1 MGDLSTVTTRDRI
14 IDAAMELFSE
24 HGYRGTSI
32 TRIEQ
37 AAGLSPGAGGIYHHF
52 PSKEALL
59 TAGVQRQLSRL
70 AALRDIRRL
79 FADLGDLRTE
89 LTIAARYILA
99 ELDQEA
105 QLLRLLA
112 SEARHGPRI
121 LTDAV
126 AQVVEA
132 TYREFAEWITD
143 RSGPV
148 VSAHQAEAIATIGL
162 GALISTRLL
171 PNLLGTAHSRIDDN
185 AIVEIWVSALEH
197 LLTTA
202 QPNVPLLA
210 GLPERPATDHS

>member
-1 MGDLSTVTTRDRI
+1 MGDLSTEARRDRI

-32 TRIEQ
+32 TRIEK

-59 TAGVQRQLSRL
+59 TAGIERQLSRL

-89 LTIAARYILA
+89 LTIAARYVLA
-99 ELDQEA
+99 ELAQGA

-112 SEARHGPRI
+112 SEARHGPKI

-126 AQVVEA
+126 VQVVEA
-132 TYREFAEWITD
+132 TYREFAEWIID
-143 RSGPV
+143 RSGSA
-148 VSAHQAEAIATIGL
+148 VSAEQAQAIATVGL
-162 GALISTRLL
+162 GALISARLL
-171 PNLLGTAHSRIDDN
+171 PNLLGTEHRRADDN
-185 AIVEIWVSALEH
+185 VIVDVWVGALEH
-197 LLTTA
+197 LLTPA
-202 QPNVPLLA
+202 
-210 GLPERPATDHS
+210 ERD

>member
-1 MGDLSTVTTRDRI
+1 MGDLSTVATRDRI

-79 FADLGDLRTE
+79 FAGLEDLHTE
-89 LTIAARYILA
+89 LTIAARYVLA

-126 AQVVEA
+126 AQVVDL
-132 TYREFAEWITD
+132 TYREFADWIIG
-143 RSGPV
+143 RSGSV
-148 VSAHQAEAIATIGL
+148 VSTQQADAIATIGL
-162 GALISTRLL
+162 GALISARLL
-171 PNLLGTAHSRIDDN
+171 PNLLGTAYSKIDDN
-185 AIVEIWVSALEH
+185 AIVETWVSALEH

-202 QPNVPLLA
+202 KSNMTA
-210 GLPERPATDHS
+210 

>member
-1 MGDLSTVTTRDRI
+1 MGDLSTVASTGATRDRI

-70 AALRDIRRL
+70 TALRDIRRL
-79 FADLGDLRTE
+79 FADLGDLHTE
-89 LTIAARYILA
+89 LTIAARYVLA

-105 QLLRLLA
+105 PLLRLLA
-112 SEARHGPRI
+112 SEARHGPKI

-126 AQVVEA
+126 VQVVDL
-132 TYREFAEWITD
+132 TYREFAEWIID
-143 RSGPV
+143 RSGSV
-148 VSAHQAEAIATIGL
+148 VSARQADTIATIGL
-162 GALISTRLL
+162 GALISARLL
-171 PNLLGTAHSRIDDN
+171 PNLLGTAPSKVDDN
-185 AIVEIWVSALEH
+185 AIVETWVSALEH

-202 QPNVPLLA
+202 KPNA
-210 GLPERPATDHS
+210 SA

>member
-70 AALRDIRRL
+70 TALRDIRRL
-79 FADLGDLRTE
+79 FADLGDLHTD
-89 LTIAARYILA
+89 LIIAARYVLA

-105 QLLRLLA
+105 PLLRLLA

-126 AQVVEA
+126 AQVVDL
-132 TYREFAEWITD
+132 TYREFAEWIID
-143 RSGPV
+143 RSGSV
-148 VSAHQAEAIATIGL
+148 VSTQQADAIATIGL
-162 GALISTRLL
+162 GALISARLL
-171 PNLLGTAHSRIDDN
+171 PNLLGTARSKVDDN
-185 AIVEIWVSALEH
+185 TLVETWVRALEH
-197 LLTTA
+197 LLSTT
-202 QPNVPLLA
+202 QPNVRA
-210 GLPERPATDHS
+210 

>member
-1 MGDLSTVTTRDRI
+1 MGDLSTAATRDRI

-32 TRIEQ
+32 TRIEE

-59 TAGVQRQLSRL
+59 TAGVERQLSRL

-112 SEARHGPRI
+112 SEARHGPKI

-126 AQVVEA
+126 VQVVDL

-143 RSGPV
+143 RSGSV
-148 VSAHQAEAIATIGL
+148 VAAQQADAIATIGL
-162 GALISTRLL
+162 GALISARLL
-171 PNLLGTAHSRIDDN
+171 PNLLGSVQGRVDDSD
-185 AIVEIWVSALEH
+185 IVETWVSALEH

-202 QPNVPLLA
+202 KPNLNA
-210 GLPERPATDHS
+210 

>member
-1 MGDLSTVTTRDRI
+1 MGDLSTGATRDRI

-32 TRIEQ
+32 TRIEK

-59 TAGVQRQLSRL
+59 IAGVERQLSRL

-79 FADLGDLRTE
+79 FTNLGDLRTE
-89 LTIAARYILA
+89 LTIAARYVLA

-112 SEARHGPRI
+112 SEARHGPKI

-126 AQVVEA
+126 GQVVDL
-132 TYREFAEWITD
+132 TYREFAEWIID
-143 RSGPV
+143 RSGAAI
-148 VSAHQAEAIATIGL
+148 SIQRADAIATIGL
-162 GALISTRLL
+162 GALISARLL
-171 PNLLGTAHSRIDDN
+171 PNLLGTVHSRVDDN
-185 AIVEIWVSALEH
+185 TLVETWVSTLEH

-202 QPNVPLLA
+202 QPNIS
-210 GLPERPATDHS
+210 T

>member
-1 MGDLSTVTTRDRI
+1 MGDLSTAGTRDRI

-59 TAGVQRQLSRL
+59 TAGVERQLSRL
-70 AALRDIRRL
+70 TALRDIRRL
-79 FADLGDLRTE
+79 FADLGDLHTE

-112 SEARHGPRI
+112 SEARRGPKI

-126 AQVVEA
+126 AQVVDL
-132 TYREFAEWITD
+132 TYREFAEWIID
-143 RSGPV
+143 RAGSV
-148 VSAHQAEAIATIGL
+148 VSAPQADAIATIGL
-162 GALISTRLL
+162 GALISVRLL
-171 PNLLGTAHSRIDDN
+171 PNLLGAAHRRADDH
-185 AIVEIWVSALEH
+185 AIVETWVSALEY

-202 QPNVPLLA
+202 KTEAMQTEAARRSSDVP
-210 GLPERPATDHS
+210 

>member
-1 MGDLSTVTTRDRI
+1 MGDLSTEARRDRI

-24 HGYRGTSI
+24 RGYRGTSI
-32 TRIEQ
+32 TRIEE

-59 TAGVQRQLSRL
+59 TAGVERQLSRL
-70 AALRDIRRL
+70 TALRDIRRL

-89 LTIAARYILA
+89 LTIAARYVLA

-126 AQVVEA
+126 AQVVDLI
-132 TYREFAEWITD
+132 YREFAEWITD
-143 RSGPV
+143 RSGSV
-148 VSAHQAEAIATIGL
+148 ISAPQADAIATVGL
-162 GALISTRLL
+162 GALISARLL
-171 PNLLGTAHSRIDDN
+171 PNLLGATHSRVDDN
-185 AIVEIWVSALEH
+185 AIVDTWVSALEH

-202 QPNVPLLA
+202 QA
-210 GLPERPATDHS
+210 

>member
-1 MGDLSTVTTRDRI
+1 MGDLSTAGTRDRI

-59 TAGVQRQLSRL
+59 TAGVERQLSRL

-79 FADLGDLRTE
+79 FADLGDLHTE
-89 LTIAARYILA
+89 LTIAARYVLA

-112 SEARHGPRI
+112 SEARHGPKI
-121 LTDAV
+121 L
-126 AQVVEA
+126 ES
-132 TYREFAEWITD
+132 YRKPQLGLKSSLEEEQSD
-143 RSGPV
+143 R
-148 VSAHQAEAIATIGL
+148 
-162 GALISTRLL
+162 
-171 PNLLGTAHSRIDDN
+171 
-185 AIVEIWVSALEH
+185 
-197 LLTTA
+197 
-202 QPNVPLLA
+202 
-210 GLPERPATDHS
+210 RPK